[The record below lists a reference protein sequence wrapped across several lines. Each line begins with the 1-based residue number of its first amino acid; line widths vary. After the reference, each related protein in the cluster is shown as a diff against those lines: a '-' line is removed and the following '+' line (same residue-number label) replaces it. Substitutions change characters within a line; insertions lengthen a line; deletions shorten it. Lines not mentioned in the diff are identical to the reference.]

1 MELEVFGIGAA
12 GNKAAIKAIEE
23 NVISK
28 EYVKLFNTTT
38 KDIPAEYKNDDL
50 VVPFASS
57 VLGGCGKEPAKGRK
71 AIEESMNNGNVD
83 IAQMIH
89 PNTREVV
96 LVTSTEGGSG
106 CGATPYIA
114 KRLIALNIPVH
125 IFAFVGF
132 QEDFRSIKN
141 TLMFFSNMDD
151 SVILHVIKNADFLDY
166 TNDYQSAEKLANEEF
181 VRQLKT
187 LSANLIPSE
196 QNIDDKDM
204 YKVTTTSGY
213 MDIKNISLSGVKNE
227 EAFNKAII
235 DAYTNSKTFDFDP
248 TAKRVAVIIN
258 ASEKTRLAIDN
269 TFNVLF
275 KYTGDPKINGEFF
288 KHIQYNPEEPE
299 YIDIIASGIR
309 IPDKEFAKIN
319 NKFNEIK
326 SKREKNTISY
336 GSVFSGLDLDDDDDL
351 DMDVRTM
358 NNPENVDRF
367 FKEKVTE
374 NTPLE
379 KVVVKNDGIDSVDE
393 Y

>member
-1 MELEVFGIGAA
+1 MKYTVLGIGAG
-12 GNKAAIKAIEE
+12 GNKGAINLIEK
-23 NVISK
+23 NIISSD
-28 EYVKLFNTTT
+28 YVKLFNTTT

-326 SKREKNTISY
+326 SKREKNTVSY